1 MLLLTVGGKPHHL
14 IVRELAEEVA
24 GIASGLTVCYT
35 DSGPKAPDDGSRT
48 RIAKTAHR
56 CAACARKGVCM
67 DWLVLVASGAMEA
80 VWALALDRAEGF
92 TRPLPT
98 IIFLAA
104 LAVSMLGLSHA
115 VKSIPI
121 GTAYAVWVGIGAA
134 VTVGYSMITGAEAA
148 SPAKIALL
156 VGLVACVVGLKLVGD
171 AH

>member
-1 MLLLTVGGKPHHL
+1 
-14 IVRELAEEVA
+14 
-24 GIASGLTVCYT
+24 
-35 DSGPKAPDDGSRT
+35 
-48 RIAKTAHR
+48 
-56 CAACARKGVCM
+56 
-67 DWLVLVASGAMEA
+67 MEA

-156 VGLVACVVGLKLVGD
+156 AGLVACVVGLKLVGD

>member
-1 MLLLTVGGKPHHL
+1 
-14 IVRELAEEVA
+14 
-24 GIASGLTVCYT
+24 
-35 DSGPKAPDDGSRT
+35 
-48 RIAKTAHR
+48 
-56 CAACARKGVCM
+56 
-67 DWLVLVASGAMEA
+67 MEA

-148 SPAKIALL
+148 LPAKIALL
-156 VGLVACVVGLKLVGD
+156 AGLVACVVGLKLVGD

>member
-1 MLLLTVGGKPHHL
+1 
-14 IVRELAEEVA
+14 
-24 GIASGLTVCYT
+24 
-35 DSGPKAPDDGSRT
+35 
-48 RIAKTAHR
+48 
-56 CAACARKGVCM
+56 M

-80 VWALALDRAEGF
+80 VWARALDRAEGF
-92 TRPLPT
+92 TKPLPT

>member
-1 MLLLTVGGKPHHL
+1 
-14 IVRELAEEVA
+14 
-24 GIASGLTVCYT
+24 
-35 DSGPKAPDDGSRT
+35 
-48 RIAKTAHR
+48 
-56 CAACARKGVCM
+56 M

-156 VGLVACVVGLKLVGD
+156 AGLVACVVGLKLVGD

>member
-1 MLLLTVGGKPHHL
+1 
-14 IVRELAEEVA
+14 
-24 GIASGLTVCYT
+24 
-35 DSGPKAPDDGSRT
+35 
-48 RIAKTAHR
+48 
-56 CAACARKGVCM
+56 M

-98 IIFLAA
+98 IIFFVA

-156 VGLVACVVGLKLVGD
+156 AGLVACVVGLKLVGD

>member
-1 MLLLTVGGKPHHL
+1 
-14 IVRELAEEVA
+14 
-24 GIASGLTVCYT
+24 
-35 DSGPKAPDDGSRT
+35 
-48 RIAKTAHR
+48 
-56 CAACARKGVCM
+56 M

-98 IIFLAA
+98 IIFFVA

-121 GTAYAVWVGIGAA
+121 GTACAVWVGIGAA